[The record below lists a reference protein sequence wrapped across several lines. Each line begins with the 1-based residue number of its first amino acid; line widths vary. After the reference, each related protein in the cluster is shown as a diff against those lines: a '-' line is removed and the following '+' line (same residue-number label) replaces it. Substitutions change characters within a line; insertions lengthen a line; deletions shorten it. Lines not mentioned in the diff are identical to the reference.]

1 MRHHE
6 MSVLTPEQ
14 VHMFLKVAKADRLEA
29 LYVLALS
36 TGMRQGELLALRW
49 RDLDLDLD
57 NPTLQVRG
65 TLQRTTNGLI
75 IAEPKTARSRRR
87 VALSP
92 TAVAAL
98 RAHRLRQLNERLA
111 LGSAWEDQDLV
122 FPNTIGKPIEATN
135 LLRASFSPLLAK
147 AGLPRIRFHGLRHT
161 AATLLLSRGV
171 HPKVVAEMLG
181 HATISITLDTY
192 SHVLPDMQREAARAM
207 EAVLGG

>member
-6 MSVLTPEQ
+6 MSVLAPEQ
-14 VHMFLKVAKADRLEA
+14 VHVLLEAAKGDRLEA

-57 NPTLQVRG
+57 NATLQVRG
-65 TLQRTTNGLI
+65 TVQRTMVGLI
-75 IAEPKTARSRRR
+75 IAEPKTTRSRRR

-92 TAVAAL
+92 TAVETL
-98 RAHRLRQLNERLA
+98 RTHRIWQVSERLA

-135 LLRASFSPLLAK
+135 LLRSSFFPLLAK
-147 AGLPRIRFHGLRHT
+147 AHLPRIRFHDLRHT

-207 EAVLGG
+207 ETVLGG